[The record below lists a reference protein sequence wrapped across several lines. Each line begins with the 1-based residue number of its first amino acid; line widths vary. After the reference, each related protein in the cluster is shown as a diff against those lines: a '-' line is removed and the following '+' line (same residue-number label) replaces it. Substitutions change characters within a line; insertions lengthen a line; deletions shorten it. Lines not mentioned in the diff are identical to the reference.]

1 MKNNTKLVLL
11 TALITCLIT
20 TGTCI
25 AAFGSANTP
34 GSSED
39 PLVSK
44 SYVDEALSYEVVH
57 TTAGQSLIGGAGTEM
72 ILRSGEATA
81 IDNGSNGV
89 SDLTSGAD
97 LMSGVSV
104 QTNHLLLVPRAD
116 GRGILTS
123 TECYVMVRGEYT
135 LK

>member
-1 MKNNTKLVLL
+1 MNKKTSLILL

-20 TGTCI
+20 AGTCI
-25 AAFGSANTP
+25 AAFGSASTP
-34 GSSED
+34 GSSDD

-44 SYVDEALSYEVVH
+44 SYVDAALSYEVVH
-57 TTAGQSLIGGAGTEM
+57 VMAGQSIIGGAGTEM

-81 IDNGSNGV
+81 IDNGANGV
-89 SDLTSGAD
+89 SDITSGAD
-97 LMSGVSV
+97 LMSGTKIE
-104 QTNHLLLVPRAD
+104 TNHLLLVPRAD